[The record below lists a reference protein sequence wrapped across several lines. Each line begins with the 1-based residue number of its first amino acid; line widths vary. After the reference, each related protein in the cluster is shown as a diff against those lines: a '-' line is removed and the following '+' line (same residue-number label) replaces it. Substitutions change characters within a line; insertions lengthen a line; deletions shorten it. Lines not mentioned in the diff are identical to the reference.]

1 MLIKR
6 NDTMTFGTRPVKKM
20 TGLVLSGLFIC
31 TSAIAPAA
39 FAGDAKMV
47 EKVVKVKLH
56 LSDMKDESGTQNTYA
71 KLKRRAKSF
80 CRVQSPTLQYFGES
94 LQDCAADL
102 VDQFITSANVD
113 TLTQYHLSQQDIQKT
128 STKLTLNKTKA
139 GL

>member
-6 NDTMTFGTRPVKKM
+6 NDTMTFGTQPVKKM

-39 FAGDAKMV
+39 FAGDVTMV

-71 KLKRRAKSF
+71 KLMRRAKSY
-80 CRVQSPTLQYFGES
+80 CRINSATLRYFGES
-94 LQDCAADL
+94 LQDCTDDL
-102 VDQFITSANVD
+102 VDQFITSANVE

-128 STKLTLNKTKA
+128 STKLTLNETKA

>member
-6 NDTMTFGTRPVKKM
+6 NDTMTFEPRTVKKM

-39 FAGDAKMV
+39 FAGDGATV
-47 EKVVKVKLH
+47 DKVVTVKLN
-56 LSDMKDESGTQNTYA
+56 LSDMKDENGTQNTYV

-80 CRVQSPTLQYFGES
+80 CRKNSVTLQYFGES
-94 LQDCAADL
+94 LQHCTADL
-102 VDQFITSANVD
+102 VDQFITSANIE

-128 STKLTLNKTKA
+128 STKLTLNKANT